1 MTSAA
6 RPALALAFRRAAL
19 PLGCYYTVTLL
30 MPLANGAAQ
39 PGGIFVHHALVV
51 LIVPPV
57 LILAFCTI
65 DATVGV
71 LAKTW
76 TRALNRSTS
85 CRALSRGAAGRS
97 AWRTRPAFLRDPYR

>member
-51 LIVPPV
+51 LIVPPLV
-57 LILAFCTI
+57 ILACCAI
-65 DATVGV
+65 DATVRIVTGRCRR
-71 LAKTW
+71 W
-76 TRALNRSTS
+76 RRAQFSGSST
-85 CRALSRGAAGRS
+85 A
-97 AWRTRPAFLRDPYR
+97 RTPR